1 MNVWFAK
8 YSIYNKVFYINC
20 LVFIVGPIKAV
31 GYQGT
36 ETFPCPCPLSYTL
49 SFLC

>member
-1 MNVWFAK
+1 MNVWFVK
-8 YSIYNKVFYINC
+8 YSIYNQVFYINC

-31 GYQGT
+31 GCQGT